1 MGLSGGGREGGRET
15 GCKLT
20 PPYMAEILVAHTD
33 THTENTAGGC
43 SSPGGGATA
52 SHRPPVDCRPN
63 FTVAIPGYTR
73 LAYFFF

>member
-1 MGLSGGGREGGRET
+1 MGVGLVREGGRET

-20 PPYMAEILVAHTD
+20 PPYMAENLVAHTD

-52 SHRPPVDCRPN
+52 SR
-63 FTVAIPGYTR
+63 
-73 LAYFFF
+73 